1 MVYRIK
7 GEELKDWVKNQANP
21 GDAAYYYDNMLEQSY
36 IYNYKGP
43 DENPY
48 WHLVL
53 KDTLYNYLVDKYLEE
68 VNKLKIEEPKMS
80 KKCENC
86 KHLAFVSGLSYCKHE
101 DQAGTW
107 VPKFT
112 CCDKHAPKDE
122 KPAPF
127 DNLKFFIKNTAT
139 GEVGVK
145 YICEDCGKVMEK
157 PAYWCIRLPM
167 GSSKQNS
174 RPGYYYYCEECDKKK
189 DGKI

>member
-1 MVYRIK
+1 MARISSIALDK
-7 GEELKDWVKNQANP
+7 LELWFKTAKP
-21 GDAAYYYDNMLEQSY
+21 GDVAFHFDKTTEQYWIYFYREEDAA
-36 IYNYKGP
+36 P
-43 DENPY
+43 C
-48 WHLVL
+48 WHLFYDV
-53 KDTLYNYLVDKYLEE
+53 VSAQKYLDSDMETYME
-68 VNKLKIEEPKMS
+68 

-86 KHLAFVSGLSYCKHE
+86 KHFAFVSGLSFCKHE

-112 CCDKHAPKDE
+112 CCDKHEPKEE

-127 DNLKFFIKNTAT
+127 NNLKFFLKDPAT

-157 PAYWCIRLPM
+157 PDCWCIRLPI

-174 RPGYYYYCEECDKKK
+174 RPGYYFYCEECNKKK
-189 DGKI
+189 EGKI